1 MKTINAVNGKCMKTT
16 EKVIDNL
23 KSKIAEKKMQYSD
36 LYSQYTYN
44 MAIKQTIDEVY
55 GKETEYLDIRNISLN
70 PE

>member
-1 MKTINAVNGKCMKTT
+1 MKTT